1 MDSQKI
7 AGLLAAIIALIV
19 FAVVFVYTPKRGA
32 DADTAKQQVGLPKAP
47 VGAPVNNPPVR
58 GPVIRDIT
66 PEK

>member
-19 FAVVFVYTPKRGA
+19 FAVVFVYSPKKA
-32 DADTAKQQVGLPKAP
+32 ADTAKQQVELPKAP
-47 VGAPVNNPPVR
+47 VSNPPVR